1 MIRLTAPHRAA
12 RDVEVAVV
20 PMINI
25 VFLLLLYF
33 LIAGHLTATEGP
45 AIELPQGGGP
55 SQPEPAATAIM
66 VDESGALWLGTLEV
80 TASELHQHLLELS
93 RESPTA
99 AVLIR
104 ADGRAEADALQI
116 VLEACQTAGVGQI
129 RLATIE
135 AG

>member
-1 MIRLTAPHRAA
+1 MIRLSAPHRAA
-12 RDVEVAVV
+12 RDVEAAVV

-33 LIAGHLTATEGP
+33 LVAGHLTDTEGP
-45 AIELPQGGGP
+45 QIELPLGGKS
-55 SQPEPAATAIM
+55 SQPGPAATVIL
-66 VDESGALWLGTLEV
+66 VDESGAVWLGAREVGTLQLRE
-80 TASELHQHLLELS
+80 HLLELS
-93 RESPTA
+93 GKSATA

-104 ADGRAEADALQI
+104 ADGRADVDALQT
-116 VLEACQTAGVGQI
+116 VLQACQAAGVGEI

>member
-1 MIRLTAPHRAA
+1 MIRLAAPHRAA

-33 LIAGHLTATEGP
+33 LIAGHLTVTEGP
-45 AIELPQGGGP
+45 EIELPLGGAV
-55 SQPEPAATAIM
+55 SQPEPAATTIL
-66 VDESGALWLGTLEV
+66 VDMNGALWLGTHEV
-80 TASELHQHLLELS
+80 TAPGLRQHLLELS
-93 RESPTA
+93 RESTTG

-104 ADGRAEADALQI
+104 ADGRAEADALQL
-116 VLEACQTAGVGQI
+116 VLEACQAAGVGNI

>member
-1 MIRLTAPHRAA
+1 MIRLSAPHRAA
-12 RDVEVAVV
+12 RDVEAAVV

-33 LIAGHLTATEGP
+33 LIAGQLMVSAGP
-45 AIELPQGGGP
+45 ELELPRGGGP
-55 SQPEPAATAIM
+55 GQAEPAATAVM
-66 VDESGALWLGTLEV
+66 VDESGAFWVGAREV
-80 TASELHQHLLELS
+80 TASGLRQHLRALAQ
-93 RESPTA
+93 ESAAA

-104 ADGRAEADALQI
+104 ADGRADADALQI
-116 VLEACQTAGVGQI
+116 VLEACRTAGIGEI

>member
-1 MIRLTAPHRAA
+1 MIRLSAPHRAA

-33 LIAGHLTATEGP
+33 LVAGHLTNTEGP
-45 AIELPQGGGP
+45 RVELPLGGTP
-55 SQPEPAATAIM
+55 SQPGPAAAIIL
-66 VDESGALWLGTLEV
+66 VDKSGALWLGSREV
-80 TASELHQHLLELS
+80 GALQLREHLLGLS
-93 RESPTA
+93 GNSATA

-104 ADGRAEADALQI
+104 ADGRADAEALQT
-116 VLEACQTAGVGQI
+116 VLQACQAAGVGEI
-129 RLATIE
+129 HLATIE